1 MFQPF
6 LHPFLANVD
15 DLRLAALFAS
25 IRSPF
30 VDVHHP
36 PARQPPATGP
46 ENSISGYRQSP
57 STLSPPPPFRATV
70 KASKLHSNARLL
82 VTAIS
87 ESISFGARV
96 SACLRIRFT
105 HTKNEPLDSVDLFQ
119 RATKYC
125 LRLNVAFTIDFDRRT
140 FSTRDGNFADDW
152 NLIECLGKIMYK
164 FRTSISKYEYFHPKI
179 LNNY

>member
-82 VTAIS
+82 VTANGDI
-87 ESISFGARV
+87 RV
-96 SACLRIRFT
+96 NQLRGPRVCVFT
-105 HTKNEPLDSVDLFQ
+105 HTIYAYEKWTIGFSGFVPEGGEILFAVKC
-119 RATKYC
+119 RVYD
-125 LRLNVAFTIDFDRRT
+125 RLWSANVFD
-140 FSTRDGNFADDW
+140 TRW
-152 NLIECLGKIMYK
+152 K
-164 FRTSISKYEYFHPKI
+164 FRRWLKFDWVFRENHV
-179 LNNY
+179 